1 LTTKSRNGIIK
12 TVKEREEHNMRHYW
26 IILLNDGTY
35 KELVGTENYV
45 KEWMSTHYPHQ
56 GYRKIIWD
64 D

>member
-1 LTTKSRNGIIK
+1 MK
-12 TVKEREEHNMRHYW
+12 HYW

-45 KEWMSTHYPHQ
+45 KEWMSTHYPQQ

-64 D
+64 N

>member
-1 LTTKSRNGIIK
+1 MK
-12 TVKEREEHNMRHYW
+12 HYW

-45 KEWMSTHYPHQ
+45 KEWMFAHYPQQ

-64 D
+64 N